1 MYVPRHFAFPE
12 GAESRL
18 QDLIEAHNFG
28 LLVVGDGAD
37 AAPEAAH
44 LPFVL
49 DHSRGRLGTL
59 IAHVARANPLW
70 RRFAPGR
77 EVLVVFQGPHAYVS
91 PDWYAGR
98 GLVPTWNY
106 VAVHGYGVPRL
117 LTGEAAASAALAA
130 LSRVMEAGLA
140 PKLPWSMDQL
150 SETARRGL
158 VRGVVAFRDRA
169 RPAQGQAEAQPEP
182 LGRRSRRGGRGAR
195 SGRRRG
201 QPRHGADHARS
212 IEVRAGRRGRR
223 AGLHPDGC
231 LRPPGA

>member
-28 LLVVGDGAD
+28 LLVAGED
-37 AAPEAAH
+37 AGGAPEAAH

-49 DHSRGRLGTL
+49 DRARGPLGTL

-91 PDWYAGR
+91 PDWYAAR

-117 LTGEAAASAALAA
+117 LTDEAAATAALAA
-130 LSRVMEAGLA
+130 LSATMEAGLA
-140 PKLPWSMDQL
+140 PKPPWTMDQL
-150 SETARRGL
+150 PAGARRSL
-158 VRGVVAFRDRA
+158 VRGIVAFEIELARLEGKQKLNQNRSADDRA
-169 RPAQGQAEAQPEP
+169 GVIAALRA
-182 LGRRSRRGGRGAR
+182 LGGGDALAMASAMVEREGH
-195 SGRRRG
+195 S
-201 QPRHGADHARS
+201 
-212 IEVRAGRRGRR
+212 AGS
-223 AGLHPDGC
+223 
-231 LRPPGA
+231 

>member
-12 GAESRL
+12 GAKGQL

-28 LLVVGDGAD
+28 LLVAGDGAG
-37 AAPEAAH
+37 APPEAAH

-49 DHSRGRLGTL
+49 DRARGPLGTL

-117 LTGEAAASAALAA
+117 LTDEAAAMAALAA
-130 LSRVMEAGLA
+130 LSAVMEAGLA
-140 PKLPWSMDQL
+140 PKPPWTMDQL
-150 SETARRGL
+150 SEGARRAL
-158 VRGVVAFRDRA
+158 VRGIVAFEIELARLEGKQKLNQNRSAADRA
-169 RPAQGQAEAQPEP
+169 GVIAALQA
-182 LGRRSRRGGRGAR
+182 LG
-195 SGRRRG
+195 
-201 QPRHGADHARS
+201 GADAHAMASAMGQRERDS
-212 IEVRAGRRGRR
+212 A
-223 AGLHPDGC
+223 AS
-231 LRPPGA
+231 